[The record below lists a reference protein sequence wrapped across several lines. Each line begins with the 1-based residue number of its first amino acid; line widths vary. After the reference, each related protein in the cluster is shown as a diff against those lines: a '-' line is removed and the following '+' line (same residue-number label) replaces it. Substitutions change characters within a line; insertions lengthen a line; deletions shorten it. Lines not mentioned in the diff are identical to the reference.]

1 MKKLMALL
9 VCIAMMAV
17 SLGVLAEET
26 PTLVMATNAS
36 FPPYEYYDG
45 DTIVGIDAEIAAAVC
60 EKMGYAL
67 QIDDM
72 EFDSIIAA
80 VSSGKADFA
89 MAGMTVTEERKQMV
103 DFSDSYAT
111 GIQAVVVKEDSPI
124 TTVDD
129 LVR

>member
-45 DTIVGIDAEIAAAVC
+45 DAIVGIDAEIPAAVC
-60 EKMGYAL
+60 EKMG
-67 QIDDM
+67 
-72 EFDSIIAA
+72 
-80 VSSGKADFA
+80 
-89 MAGMTVTEERKQMV
+89 
-103 DFSDSYAT
+103 
-111 GIQAVVVKEDSPI
+111 
-124 TTVDD
+124 
-129 LVR
+129 